1 MTSFQK
7 VIKYIALAFGIFL
20 AIQIISW
27 ILIGIGILF
36 GITTVNEKVTNT
48 QELIQYDEGI
58 SNVKNI
64 KISTD
69 IAKLMIK
76 TSESFK
82 IEASNL
88 TEKFNID
95 NYNQTLIIDDNGIS
109 DEWIREQ
116 YEMAE
121 IVLYIPEDTLFES
134 IEIEAGIGDVQIEE
148 LLAEKLNIKLGAGN
162 TNIEKVYAKEAE
174 IEGGAG
180 KGSIKNATISNL
192 DLDTGAGKFELEG
205 IFTGYNKIDCGIGKL
220 ELTLDGGKDNYTITT
235 DNGIGAVY
243 IDGKKVENDANYG
256 NGENKIEIENGIG
269 AVEIKFK

>member
-7 VIKYIALAFGIFL
+7 VIKYIALVFGIFL

-48 QELIQYDEGI
+48 QELIQYDEEI

-69 IAKLMIK
+69 IAKLMVK
-76 TSESFK
+76 TSKSFK
-82 IEASNL
+82 IEANNL
-88 TEKFNID
+88 TEKFSID

-121 IVLYIPEDTLFES
+121 IVLYIPEDTLLES
-134 IEIEAGIGDVQIEE
+134 VEIEAGIGDVQIEE

-235 DNGIGAVY
+235 DNGIGSVY